1 MCLSLYNKYIT
12 VREGEWE
19 MPDNDK
25 TSKRATDKRL
35 VPFRIE
41 TETAEKI
48 RTLSKDFSNQH
59 AALNAI
65 IAAYERE
72 NLMMANSQF
81 SGDIRQFGENQKFL
95 SGNIQT

>member
-1 MCLSLYNKYIT
+1 
-12 VREGEWE
+12 